1 MSAALKSARG
11 NPLPLGDSDNNPV
24 LANQVVSKP
33 SELHKIVAA
42 LAIIPAHD
50 RSAYNKFFPA
60 WKYKMRPSPAG
71 PQAAL
76 VSV

>member
-11 NPLPLGDSDNNPV
+11 KPLLLGDSDNNPV
-24 LANQVVSKP
+24 LANHVVSKP
-33 SELHKIVAA
+33 SELHKIVA